1 MDTFYGKNNSEEI
14 CSKVR
19 QSLKIINGKETGGGM
34 VIGHSIQKHGIES
47 VCNNQLH
54 RIDIGM
60 SSAFGMENDK
70 IQV

>member
-1 MDTFYGKNNSEEI
+1 
-14 CSKVR
+14 
-19 QSLKIINGKETGGGM
+19 M
-34 VIGHSIQKHGIES
+34 VIGHSTKAGIES

-70 IQV
+70 IQDVRDTR

>member
-1 MDTFYGKNNSEEI
+1 
-14 CSKVR
+14 
-19 QSLKIINGKETGGGM
+19 M
-34 VIGHSIQKHGIES
+34 VIGHSIQKDGIES

-70 IQV
+70 IQVLEILDNTKTNILD